1 MAETGTTQIGVVDEV
16 ALVDALALWMPTQRW
31 FQGKGTE
38 PDLRLV
44 GSFEFTPGAA
54 VASGTHLVTALVLD
68 EGGPQGKLYQ
78 VPLTVRGERMPG
90 ESQPPLA
97 VFDQTSPPAFVYD
110 GAHDLD
116 YATALLSLIT
126 TDGLSQTAGASAT
139 DGASAPGDAS
149 ATDGAS
155 DRAARA
161 TASGRSQ
168 TPGHPLLVVSS
179 KVLSG
184 EQSNTSIIMTVT
196 TPDGEPAP
204 GVICKVFRVL
214 HHGNNPDVVLQSALA
229 KAGSD
234 KVPASIGSV
243 VGQWQDSRMPD
254 GRTSGH
260 LAFAQE
266 FLPEVEDA
274 WRVALESARLGES
287 FTTEARALGS
297 ATAEVHETLAEVMP
311 TLAPSP
317 ELIAGVLASM
327 RRRHAGA
334 VREVPA
340 LAAHSEAIDR
350 LFEVA
355 AASPWPRLQRIHGD
369 YHLGQVLAVPDG
381 GWVLVDFE
389 GEPLRPMV
397 ERNQPDLALRD
408 IAGMLRSFDYVAGSF
423 AQSHP
428 GDEKLRDDA
437 AHWAHEA
444 REAFLD
450 GYSERSGI
458 ELRANRA
465 LLDAFEIDKALYE
478 AIYEVRNRPSWVT
491 IPVTAVARL
500 ANRRR

>member
-1 MAETGTTQIGVVDEV
+1 MAEMGTTQIGGVDEV
-16 ALVDALALWMPTQRW
+16 ALVDALALWMPSQRW
-31 FQGKGTE
+31 FQGKGTQ

-44 GSFEFTPGAA
+44 GSFEFTPGPAA
-54 VASGTHLVTALVLD
+54 DPGTHLVTALVLD

-78 VPLTVRGERMPG
+78 VPITVRRDRMPG
-90 ESQPPLA
+90 ESQPLIA
-97 VFDQTSPPAFVYD
+97 VFDHPGPSAFVYD
-110 GAHDLD
+110 GTHDLD
-116 YATALLSLIT
+116 YSSALLDLVT
-126 TDGLSQTAGASAT
+126 RDGVTAAEGASASI
-139 DGASAPGDAS
+139 GG
-149 ATDGAS
+149 
-155 DRAARA
+155 A

-168 TPGHPLLVVSS
+168 TPGHPLVVVSS

-196 TPDGEPAP
+196 TADGEPAP

-260 LAFAQE
+260 LAFAQQ
-266 FLPEVEDA
+266 FLPGVEDA
-274 WRVALESARLGES
+274 WRVALESARKVES
-287 FTTEARALGS
+287 FTAEARALGA

-340 LAAHSEAIDR
+340 LAAHSEAIEH

-397 ERNQPDLALRD
+397 ERNQPDLTLRD

-428 GDEKLRDDA
+428 GDEKLGDDA
-437 AHWAHEA
+437 AAWAHEA
-444 REAFLD
+444 RDAFLD
-450 GYSERSGI
+450 GYAERSGI